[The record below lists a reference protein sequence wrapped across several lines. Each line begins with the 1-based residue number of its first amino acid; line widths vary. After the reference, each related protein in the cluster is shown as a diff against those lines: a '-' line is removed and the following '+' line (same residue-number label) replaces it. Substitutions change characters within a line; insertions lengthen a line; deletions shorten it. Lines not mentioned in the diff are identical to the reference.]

1 MSTNAWFAAIIIWL
15 FAFGF
20 TNNGFIAVLLSL
32 LTIGVPLIRGSIK
45 RTRYKTEDFD
55 DERLKVIE
63 KNMKEPKGIA
73 ITDYE
78 ERIRRNLLVT
88 AFFTLAFVCLD
99 LQISQG
105 DSGSFFGIK
114 ISNLT
119 TDKIYILLIFIISY
133 EFLHYLWNLKVSF
146 IHWRIRLTG
155 ITHSERRGGSGAT
168 FGTIKSSPLDY
179 SGKDENSSLYVWMF
193 ENLQTSQDL
202 GTSLKATAETLEK
215 TLEEIE
221 NSDKITSNNTHLQ
234 QLKDNT
240 QTLSSDTAKLIELV
254 ENVRIDGSLLRFDQW
269 FRLLIVS
276 QNIRWLFLD
285 VILPISVGLLA
296 ITSLIVALND
306 VTVAVGASL

>member
-1 MSTNAWFAAIIIWL
+1 MSTNAWFAAIIVWL

-20 TNNGFIAVLLSL
+20 TDNGYIAAALSLLSL
-32 LTIGVPLIRGSIK
+32 GVSVISDSIK

-55 DERLKVIE
+55 DERLKAIE
-63 KNMKEPKGIA
+63 KYMKEPKGIA

-88 AFFTLAFVCLD
+88 AFFTIAFVCLD
-99 LQISQG
+99 LQISQE
-105 DSGSFFGIK
+105 GSNSILGIK

-119 TDKIYILLIFIISY
+119 TDKIYILLLFIISY
-133 EFLHYLWNLKVSF
+133 ELLHYLWNLKVSF
-146 IHWRIRLTG
+146 MHWRIRLTG
-155 ITHSERRGGSGAT
+155 IAHSELRGSRGAGLGS
-168 FGTIKSSPLDY
+168 IKSSPLDY

-202 GTSLKATAETLEK
+202 GATLKATTETLEK

-221 NSDKITSNNTHLQ
+221 SSDKITSNNTHFQ
-234 QLKDNT
+234 KLKDNT
-240 QTLSSDTAKLIELV
+240 QTLSSSTSKLIELI

-296 ITSLIVALND
+296 IISLITTLI
-306 VTVAVGASL
+306 